1 MIYSLI
7 NLIYIIYIMLQD
19 NISID
24 NNLKGMILILVYNLW
39 VIGTHG
45 NDGIIG
51 TIEKLIKRN
60 EKKKQK
66 LKDSLTQKIEK
77 ENE

>member
-7 NLIYIIYIMLQD
+7 NLIYIIYIFFQD
-19 NISID
+19 SVSID
-24 NNLKGMILILVYNLW
+24 NNLKGIVLILVYNMW

-45 NDGIIG
+45 SNGIIG
-51 TIEKLIKRN
+51 TIGRLVKRN

-66 LKDSLTQKIEK
+66 LKESLTQKIEK
-77 ENE
+77 